1 MSDNYNTPI
10 LSDFFLYKDGNGE
23 VKVEIYIFNET
34 VKTRLH
40 NCLEYS
46 VLQLQSI

>member
-23 VKVEIYIFNET
+23 VKVEIYIFDEMFGLAQGKIT
-34 VKTRLH
+34 
-40 NCLEYS
+40 
-46 VLQLQSI
+46 